1 MQGEAPSAKLS
12 FVSVGCNCNAHAAC
26 WGINGLVA
34 YGAHNLIALYS
45 PQVSIIFVNFT
56 AYPSPKDTAIL
67 HTLRGHKD
75 RVNAVAWIKS
85 ASLDSWK
92 VPEIELVSASSD
104 TLLIIWKRVDES
116 VCPSQLM
123 DRNL

>member
-45 PQVSIIFVNFT
+45 PQVSNILANFT
-56 AYPSPKDTAIL
+56 AYKSPGYRHTA
-67 HTLRGHKD
+67 HSERT
-75 RVNAVAWIKS
+75 
-85 ASLDSWK
+85 
-92 VPEIELVSASSD
+92 
-104 TLLIIWKRVDES
+104 
-116 VCPSQLM
+116 
-123 DRNL
+123 